1 MRSSPFIFLLSLG
14 PPLKPRAAFDPG
26 PLAGPD
32 AIGLGALLRDLMHEC
47 MLDSAHQADCM
58 PLEIRALRFTTAKI
72 NLSGQFSGHNLP
84 KPMQQT
90 SMHPSCHDS
99 HLPWLPRDNS
109 DTVVPQW
116 DF

>member
-84 KPMQQT
+84 KPMQQP
-90 SMHPSCHDS
+90 SMHPGCHNS

-109 DTVVPQW
+109 DTVVPQQ